1 MMHTDWKSYQLATPT
16 FVRYM
21 EEGCDGTLKDTLLEL
36 AWRHDC
42 LCKSEQRILYLVN
55 SDKMDA
61 DTAYERMC
69 RLAERI
75 NDLRE
80 RVFALI
86 PQSYFPRVCVLN

>member
-1 MMHTDWKSYQLATPT
+1 MQ
-16 FVRYM
+16 V
-21 EEGCDGTLKDTLLEL
+21 GT
-36 AWRHDC
+36 ANP
-42 LCKSEQRILYLVN
+42 ILGER
-55 SDKMDA
+55 DKLDA

-75 NDLRE
+75 NDLTE